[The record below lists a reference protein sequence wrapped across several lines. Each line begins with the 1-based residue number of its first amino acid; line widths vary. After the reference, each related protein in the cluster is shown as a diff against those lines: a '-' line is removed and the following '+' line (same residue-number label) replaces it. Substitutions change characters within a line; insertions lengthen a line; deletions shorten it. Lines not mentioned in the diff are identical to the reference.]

1 MKTRRLAAVVILLVS
16 SLLIAGEADTHLVA
30 AREALSKWAPLMDS
44 GHYEKCWDELAQ
56 NPKEKMPRDQWL
68 IYMKGV
74 RKPMGELKT
83 RKEFKAEYVKSL
95 KGIPDQDGA
104 FIQFESSFSNR
115 DSVVETFGLIHEKDG
130 QWRVGYYLTK

>member
-1 MKTRRLAAVVILLVS
+1 LLTPEARRNRVLDPPNTA
-16 SLLIAGEADTHLVA
+16 
-30 AREALSKWAPLMDS
+30 
-44 GHYEKCWDELAQ
+44 
-56 NPKEKMPRDQWL
+56 L

-74 RKPMGELKT
+74 RKPMGELRA
-83 RKEFKAEYVKSL
+83 RKELKAEYIKSL
-95 KGIPDQDGA
+95 KGISDQDGA